1 MDCRAIRSRHGTRET
16 TGRTSFTWRWVGRL
30 SLVLCPILFFGCTP
44 QGMFPIA
51 NPSSR
56 SDTPPPL
63 PDDQPILP
71 KRMPKPQT
79 CVKAGELLEATAESP
94 KRSGQEKAQLLEN
107 TRIAYQQA
115 LREDPANADAARDLA
130 RLYLK
135 QGDQDR
141 AVALLQQVLQ
151 KRPKDAGLW
160 FDLAMCQARHK
171 DFEPALRNLRQAVVL
186 DPDNRTYAT
195 SYGHLLARAGHYDES
210 VAQFTKL
217 LGPAMAY
224 YQVARMQEHVQQID
238 LARANLQ
245 QALHLNPKLEPAQ
258 QLLAALDNGGPVP
271 ASPEPSGAVPV
282 SFEEQ

>member
-1 MDCRAIRSRHGTRET
+1 
-16 TGRTSFTWRWVGRL
+16 
-30 SLVLCPILFFGCTP
+30 
-44 QGMFPIA
+44 MFPIA

-56 SDTPPPL
+56 SDTPALPPGEA
-63 PDDQPILP
+63 PVRP
-71 KRMPKPQT
+71 KRTPKPQT
-79 CVKAGELLEATAESP
+79 CVKAGELLEATAEDP
-94 KRSGQEKAQLLEN
+94 KRSPQDKAQLLEN
-107 TRIAYQQA
+107 TRMAYQQA

-141 AVALLQQVLQ
+141 AVALLQHVLQ

-171 DFEPALRNLRQAVVL
+171 DFDLALTNLRQALAL
-186 DPDNRTYAT
+186 DPENRTYGT

-224 YQVARMQEHVQQID
+224 YQVARMQEHVQQLD
-238 LARANLQ
+238 LARASLQ
-245 QALHLNPKLEPAQ
+245 QALRLDPRLEPAQ
-258 QLLAALDNGGPVP
+258 QLLAALDSGGTVP
-271 ASPEPSGAVPV
+271 SSPEASGAVPA
-282 SFEEQ
+282 SSEEP